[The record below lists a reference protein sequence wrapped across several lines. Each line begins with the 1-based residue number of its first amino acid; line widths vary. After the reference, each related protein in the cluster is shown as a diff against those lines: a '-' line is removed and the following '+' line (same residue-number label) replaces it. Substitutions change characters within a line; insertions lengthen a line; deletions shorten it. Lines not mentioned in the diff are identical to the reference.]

1 MSWVPVRSSTSR
13 GATGSATT
21 VFSRAR
27 AACPSRAPGLT
38 VRQSVQVG
46 VRAHVP
52 ERECLPAPGR
62 RGAVNTG
69 LRVRP
74 LSSLGRP
81 GWHRRPSGSSPA
93 RSPPARRRHGGPWAV
108 YPSPSPRSG
117 AWRGPGL
124 RCVRRESP
132 PQGRRSRPA
141 SSGRPGVHS
150 RCWLSRCPTAPR
162 CGTHLPRTTRWLRI
176 TARDDPCWWLVRLR
190 KDGVNLR
197 KNSRPTLSPT
207 PRHAPTC
214 GEPGF
219 EASAGLPH
227 AHVRAGPVSLCWC
240 ATASRRSPS
249 RRTPQTGSAN
259 RASPSGSGSSSRSRS
274 DCSPAPTS
282 VPHQSNAS
290 PSVRFS
296 MQYRRKAWA
305 FATMPTSPVR
315 RAASSYQSNT
325 MAACALRSKWSVAN

>member
-1 MSWVPVRSSTSR
+1 MPVHVLYGSVYLRKIALSGTKRCHSAPAMSWVPARSSTSR
-13 GATGSATT
+13 RATASVTA

-27 AACPSRAPGLT
+27 AACPSSAPGLT
-38 VRQSVQVG
+38 VPQPVQVG

-52 ERECLPAPGR
+52 GRECLPAPGR

-150 RCWLSRCPTAPR
+150 RCWLSRCPTAPQCIADLAIDGCGRRTCPPEPGRRSGRPR
-162 CGTHLPRTTRWLRI
+162 CGTHLPRTTGSLRI
-176 TARDDPCWWLVRLR
+176 YSQGRSLLVVGQATQRWGESAEECQADPVTNTPPRAHLR
-190 KDGVNLR
+190 
-197 KNSRPTLSPT
+197 
-207 PRHAPTC
+207 
-214 GEPGF
+214 
-219 EASAGLPH
+219 
-227 AHVRAGPVSLCWC
+227 
-240 ATASRRSPS
+240 
-249 RRTPQTGSAN
+249 
-259 RASPSGSGSSSRSRS
+259 
-274 DCSPAPTS
+274 
-282 VPHQSNAS
+282 
-290 PSVRFS
+290 
-296 MQYRRKAWA
+296 
-305 FATMPTSPVR
+305 
-315 RAASSYQSNT
+315 
-325 MAACALRSKWSVAN
+325 